1 MAEDLDSIEAFIGQ
15 QLPKRSSDRHVKQ
28 KQPITVRFVLHQKS
42 DTESI
47 SIVSYA
53 SDASTLS
60 N

>member
-1 MAEDLDSIEAFIGQ
+1 MAEVLDSIEAFIGQ
-15 QLPKRSSDRHVKQ
+15 QLPKRSSARHV
-28 KQPITVRFVLHQKS
+28 KQPITVRFVLRQKS

-53 SDASTLS
+53 SDLQPTAS